1 MRLLKQ
7 SSQLAQEATQGT
19 KDERES
25 ARNRAKSH
33 ILEESEKSASPGPE
47 YSSGFYQFTKMFNS
61 ASN

>member
-1 MRLLKQ
+1 VYAADADLV
-7 SSQLAQEATQGT
+7 QEATQGT
-19 KDERES
+19 KDGRES
-25 ARNRAKSH
+25 ARNRAKSY